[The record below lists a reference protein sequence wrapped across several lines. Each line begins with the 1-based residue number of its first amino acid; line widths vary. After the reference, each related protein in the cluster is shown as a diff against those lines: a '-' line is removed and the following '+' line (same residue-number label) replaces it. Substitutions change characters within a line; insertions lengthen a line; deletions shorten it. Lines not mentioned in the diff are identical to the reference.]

1 MKQTFFSI
9 AILLVLIVPAALGQE
24 PIDTQPAP
32 ELEAATADPADI
44 IDIEPSLDLI
54 EAEEPQFEPKR
65 VMLPMSSL
73 CPCAKPHAHAA
84 KLFIGESNPELKLL

>member
-32 ELEAATADPADI
+32 EIKTATADPADV

-54 EAEEPQFEPKR
+54 EAEEPQFE
-65 VMLPMSSL
+65 S
-73 CPCAKPHAHAA
+73 
-84 KLFIGESNPELKLL
+84 

>member
-1 MKQTFFSI
+1 MILHRPILIQNLMKQTFFSI

-32 ELEAATADPADI
+32 EIKTATADPADV

-54 EAEEPQFEPKR
+54 EAEEPQFESETRYVADVFFVP
-65 VMLPMSSL
+65 
-73 CPCAKPHAHAA
+73 ATT
-84 KLFIGESNPELKLL
+84 SNITTTS

>member
-24 PIDTQPAP
+24 SIDTKPAP

-44 IDIEPSLDLI
+44 IDIEPSVDLI
-54 EAEEPQFEPKR
+54 EAEA
-65 VMLPMSSL
+65 VSYTHLTLPTT
-73 CPCAKPHAHAA
+73 PYV
-84 KLFIGESNPELKLL
+84 